1 MSDEFVDKKGI
12 RWHPKEMLN
21 DLSHRL
27 ETANNRLRQISK
39 LCRELVNELKDVY
52 YILGEYREE
61 YSKVYEIA
69 DEIEG
74 WLTME
79 NEE

>member
-69 DEIEG
+69 DEIED
-74 WLTME
+74 WLIKE
-79 NEE
+79 NKE

>member
-1 MSDEFVDKKGI
+1 MNTT
-12 RWHPKEMLN
+12 KE
-21 DLSHRL
+21 
-27 ETANNRLRQISK
+27 RLRQISQ
-39 LCRELVNELKDVY
+39 LCWEVVNELKDVY

-69 DEIEG
+69 DEIED
-74 WLTME
+74 WLIME

>member
-21 DLSHRL
+21 DLSQRL
-27 ETANNRLRQISK
+27 ETANNRFRQISQ